1 MTDRY
6 WDPGADAA
14 EHEDLDHLHDHFDPI
29 CPGLTRGR
37 YGRVAGRMARECP
50 ITRTDGFGADEGGI
64 WTVSGYEALLD
75 VHKREGTELSNFPV
89 LLQNFGNVRPVIP
102 MESDPPL
109 HRQYKQII
117 AEPLSR
123 AAQTAKEP
131 YYREIVRDLI
141 APVLERGHCD
151 LFTDVCNPLAVHALM
166 DTLGVPGPDR
176 ERLAELAVSLVR
188 GRAGDGRAAEEI
200 YTYFGGLAE
209 QRRRAPAHDIVSRLC
224 AATVDGRP
232 LTETEILDYCMI
244 LLPAGFETTASSMS
258 MMFLILAEEPELQS
272 SLRDDPERIPTALD
286 ELMRY
291 VTPTR
296 SHTRTVTQEFEIDGN
311 TFRVGDRIYLNWAGA
326 NHDPAVFDRP
336 EEIVPDR
343 RPNRHMAYGF
353 GAHLCVGVHMART
366 EMRVAFEEV
375 LAAMDGIRLTDPD
388 AVVEEVGTTWAV
400 TTLPVEFTPRR

>member
-6 WDPGADAA
+6 WDPGADAG
-14 EHEDLDHLHDHFDPI
+14 EHEDPEHVRDHFDPV

-37 YGRVAGRMARECP
+37 YGRVAGRMAQKCP
-50 ITRTDGFGADEGGI
+50 VTRTDGFGESGV
-64 WTVSGYEALLD
+64 WTVSGYDALLE

-89 LLQNFGNVRPVIP
+89 LLQSFGNVRPVIP

-123 AAQTAKEP
+123 AAQVAKEP
-131 YYREIVRDLI
+131 YYREIVRDLL
-141 APVLERGHCD
+141 APLLGRGSCD
-151 LFTDVCNPLAVHALM
+151 LFTEVCNPLAVHALM

-176 ERLAELAVSLVR
+176 DRLAELAVSLVR

-200 YTYFGGLAE
+200 YAYFDGLAAA
-209 QRRRAPAHDIVSRLC
+209 RRREPADDIVSRLC

-258 MMFLILAEEPELQS
+258 MMFLILAEEPELQA
-272 SLRDDPERIPTALD
+272 SLRADPSTIPAALD

-296 SHTRTVTQEFEIDGN
+296 SHTRTVTQEFELGGH
-311 TFRVGDRIYLNWAGA
+311 TLREGERIYLNWAGA
-326 NHDPAVFDRP
+326 NHDPAAFDRP

-353 GAHLCVGVHMART
+353 GAHLCVGVHMARA
-366 EMRVAFEEV
+366 EMRIAFEEV
-375 LAAMDGIRLTDPD
+375 LAAMDDIRLTDPD

-400 TTLPVEFTPRR
+400 TTLPVEFTARR